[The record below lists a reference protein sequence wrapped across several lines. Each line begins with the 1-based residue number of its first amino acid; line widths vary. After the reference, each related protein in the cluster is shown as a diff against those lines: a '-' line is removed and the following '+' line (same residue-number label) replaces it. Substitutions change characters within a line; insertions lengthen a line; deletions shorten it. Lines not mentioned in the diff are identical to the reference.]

1 MTECSALYSTNHLE
15 VTPMSDL
22 YQLIDEVIEQIKTDI
37 KRGDVSALESIL
49 IQHMPQDALEGYL
62 EEE

>member
-1 MTECSALYSTNHLE
+1 
-15 VTPMSDL
+15 MSDL

>member
-1 MTECSALYSTNHLE
+1 
-15 VTPMSDL
+15 MSDL
-22 YQLIDEVIEQIKTDI
+22 YQLIDEVIEQNLYQLIDKVIEQIKTDI

-49 IQHMPQDALEGYL
+49 IQHMPQDVLEGYL